1 MKMDDLLTLKEVA
14 ERFAVS
20 QRTVRRWI
28 EDGKIRAYRP
38 GGKLIRIDAH
48 SLDFLYEEVHYKRK
62 TSFDAT
68 PKPDA
73 RKSAPPE
80 PNVQIWSPSTP
91 ARNSFGLF
99 SLVSFS

>member
-1 MKMDDLLTLKEVA
+1 MDDLLTLKEVA

-48 SLDFLYEEVHYKRK
+48 SLDFLYEEVHYTRRN
-62 TSFDAT
+62 SFVASSE
-68 PKPDA
+68 PQE
-73 RKSAPPE
+73 RKSAVPNPSVRVWPSAE
-80 PNVQIWSPSTP
+80 PSRTT
-91 ARNSFGLF
+91 FGLF
-99 SLVSFS
+99 SLALFH